1 MNKIVIFLFCIFS
14 VQLFAQEADWKDIE
28 GSSDHQMISR
38 FKGSVIT
45 RQTLKD
51 YDSFDFVTKIKT
63 DGISANVADSKREEG
78 RYFKT
83 FYKVKSTTSPLEITK
98 SYENELKRK
107 GFKILLKQELEDNCA
122 FMFLYANLKYNAQNE
137 DGKALIG
144 GIGAKEKKLILIS
157 GVLERKDGDVFV
169 SVMAISGDNTEFV
182 NNNGVYGYRTGPFS
196 NYVLDI
202 VECKPL
208 ETGKVTVAAASIAKD
223 IEKDSHSSV
232 YGILFDTGKA
242 EVKPESAETLS
253 EISKVLNGN
262 QKLKL
267 FVVGHTDNEGTY
279 EYNLDLSKKRAESVV
294 TELVSKYKIDQVRL
308 VSQGV
313 GQTCPI
319 TSNKT
324 EDGKARNRR
333 VELVEQ

>member
-1 MNKIVIFLFCIFS
+1 MNKIAVILVVFLSFS
-14 VQLFAQEADWKDIE
+14 VYAQEVDWKDIE
-28 GSSDHQMISR
+28 GTSDHQMISR

-45 RQTLKD
+45 RQMLKD

-63 DGISANVADSKREEG
+63 DGITASLAVSKREEG

-83 FYKVKSTTSPLEITK
+83 FYKVKSSTSPLEITK

-107 GFKILLKQELEDNCA
+107 GFKILLKQELDGNCA
-122 FMFLYANLKYNAQNE
+122 FMFLYMHLKYDTQNA
-137 DGKALIG
+137 DGKALLG
-144 GIGAKEKKLILIS
+144 GISAKEKKLILIS
-157 GVLERKDGDVFV
+157 GVLEKKDGDVFV
-169 SVMAISGDNTEFV
+169 SVMALSGDYSEFE
-182 NNNGVYGYRTGPFS
+182 NNNGVYGYKTIPFS

-202 VECKPL
+202 IECKPL
-208 ETGKVTVAAASIAKD
+208 ETGKVTVSAASIEKD

-232 YGILFDTGKA
+232 YGILFDTGKTD
-242 EVKPESAETLS
+242 VKPESAETLL
-253 EISKVLNGN
+253 EISKVLSNN

-279 EYNLDLSKKRAESVV
+279 AYNLDLSKKRAEAVV
-294 TELVSKYKIDQVRL
+294 NELSAKYGVAVTRL
-308 VSQGV
+308 VPQGV
-313 GQTCPI
+313 GPTCPL